1 MSTPMGM
8 RLTHLDS
15 RSFRR
20 DSAPYVCE
28 CVRVSV
34 RVCGWCRSECV
45 CQRQRRTGS
54 EAPAP
59 CRIII
64 FRKAQVVKF
73 CVYLNTFPEP
83 HRRLTDG
90 LQKGTLFPF
99 SSIVKTKI
107 KGVRGQERAQ
117 TTPRPRRGTG
127 LSDPAVTPPP
137 NTGGASPVMWPLFLR
152 HCQCS

>member
-8 RLTHLDS
+8 RLTQLDS

-28 CVRVSV
+28 CVAGAGVSV
-34 RVCGWCRSECV
+34 CV
-45 CQRQRRTGS
+45 RDRERRTGS

-137 NTGGASPVMWPLFLR
+137 NTSGASPVMWPLFLR